1 MITLPLQWREKIF
14 AVLTRLIDV
23 KSVGDNAEEI
33 RLGRLFNI
41 LMLMSLCFSCMFCGM
56 YVFAWRNA
64 WIENVTEFWLQGAF
78 ALMFVPFG
86 LVGYIQTKRGNMR
99 RAFAL
104 YIGLCL
110 AGISIA
116 IYLFGGTVSPWWLMY
131 FWPLT
136 LVGVF
141 LPLWYV
147 PMTVLGVLVY
157 YLLLFVTTRA
167 HTYQPLVGQSAT
179 LFWFIGQAL
188 TLMLLTAVPGILAFV
203 NARLTR
209 DWLQHLQDSTQSLE
223 ATRRELA
230 QRVETRTAVLQKRAE
245 QFQAIAELSRAAS
258 SIQHLQPLLDT
269 TVNLIAERLGFY
281 HVAIFLVDPTNAWA
295 VLQAA
300 SSEGGQRMLA
310 RGHRMRVGQ
319 QGIVGYV
326 SSTGI
331 ARFAFRVGEDTIWFN
346 NPELPDTKSEM
357 ALPLIA
363 RDETIG
369 VLDIQ
374 TKEEAAF
381 GDEDVAV
388 LRILADS
395 IAVAIANTRSLA
407 DARETLERLSR
418 YQEQDALRAWRQA
431 LARRNMS
438 LDYDYASGIV
448 NRLSPEEATL
458 TVSPADVAEVTT
470 TVAPDGMHLLLAPL
484 TIRRQ
489 KLGVLA
495 FEKPTPWTEEQ
506 LQFTR
511 FVVEQLDLALDNAR
525 LLEETTR
532 RANQQRARSE
542 IMARVRVGGS
552 TDAIMRGAVE
562 ELGRAL
568 QVERSRI
575 QLLPLGEQ
583 D

>member
-1 MITLPLQWREKIF
+1 MTGLPEHWRERIF
-14 AVLTRLIDV
+14 AVLTRLTDV
-23 KSVGDNAEEI
+23 TVADNDEDEI
-33 RLGRLFNI
+33 RLGRLFTI
-41 LMLMSLCFSCMFCGM
+41 LMLMSVCFSFVFFGT
-56 YVFAWRNA
+56 YVFALRNRL
-64 WIENVTEFWLQGAF
+64 IKDVTEFWLQGAF

-86 LVGYIQTKRGNMR
+86 LFGYFRARRGDLR
-99 RAFAL
+99 RTFGV
-104 YIGLCL
+104 YIGLCMV
-110 AGISIA
+110 GISGA
-116 IYLFGGTVSPWWLMY
+116 IYLFGGVVSPWWLMY

-141 LPLWYV
+141 LPFGYV
-147 PMTVLGVLVY
+147 PWSVVCVLVY
-157 YLLLFVTTRA
+157 YLFLFSLTRSNIYYPPVT
-167 HTYQPLVGQSAT
+167 QSAT

-209 DWLQHLQDSTQSLE
+209 DWLGRLQNSAQSLE
-223 ATRRELA
+223 AARQELA
-230 QRVETRTAVLQKRAE
+230 QRVEMRTEVLQKRAG

-258 SIQHLQPLLDT
+258 SIQNLQSLLDT
-269 TVNLIAERLGFY
+269 TVSLISERLGFY

-310 RGHRMRVGQ
+310 RGHRLRVGQ

-326 SSTGI
+326 SSTGVP
-331 ARFAFRVGEDTIWFN
+331 RFAFRVGEDTIWFN
-346 NPELPDTKSEM
+346 TPELPDTKSEM
-357 ALPLIA
+357 ALPLIVG
-363 RDETIG
+363 DETIG

-374 TKEEAAF
+374 TREESAF
-381 GDEDVAV
+381 GEEDVAV
-388 LRILADS
+388 LRILADN
-395 IAVAIANTRSLA
+395 IAVAIVNTRSLA
-407 DARETLERLSR
+407 ETHETLERLSR

-438 LDYDYASGIV
+438 LDYGYASGIV
-448 NRLSPEEATL
+448 SRTTSQEVALP
-458 TVSPADVAEVTT
+458 VSPADVADITT
-470 TVAPDGMHLLLAPL
+470 LVNPNGMHLLLAPV

-506 LQFTR
+506 VQFTR

-583 D
+583 E

>member
-1 MITLPLQWREKIF
+1 MITLPPPWREKIF
-14 AVLTRLIDV
+14 AILSHVIDV
-23 KSVGDNAEEI
+23 KSATNDADEI

-41 LMLMSLCFSCMFCGM
+41 LMWMSMCFSLTFFGV
-56 YVFAWRNA
+56 YFLAWRNV
-64 WIENVTEFWLQGAF
+64 WIKNPVEFWLQGTF
-78 ALMFVPFG
+78 ALLFIPLG
-86 LVGYIQTKRGNMR
+86 LGAYFQVKRGRVR
-99 RAFAL
+99 RAFAW
-104 YIGLCL
+104 YVGLCL
-110 AGISIA
+110 LAISVA
-116 IYLFGGTVSPWWLMY
+116 AYLFGGALSPWWLMY

-136 LVGVF
+136 LVGIF

-147 PMTVLGVLVY
+147 PAAVVGVLGY
-157 YLLLFVTTRA
+157 YALIFILTQSRLY
-167 HTYQPLVGQSAT
+167 HPLVPQSAT
-179 LFWFIGQAL
+179 MFWFVGQAL
-188 TLMLLTAVPGILAFV
+188 TLLLLTSVPGVLAFV
-203 NARLTR
+203 NARLTH
-209 DWLQHLQDSTQSLE
+209 DWLRHLQDSTQTLE
-223 ATRRELA
+223 AARRELA
-230 QRVETRTAVLQKRAE
+230 RGVETRTAVLQQRAE
-245 QFQAIAELSRAAS
+245 QFRAIAELSRAAS
-258 SIQHLQPLLDT
+258 SIQTLQPLLDT
-269 TVNLIAERLGFY
+269 TVTLISERLGFY
-281 HVAIFLVDPTNAWA
+281 HVAIFLLDPANAWA

-310 RGHRMRVGQ
+310 RGHRLRVGQ

-326 SSTGI
+326 SSTGQP
-331 ARFAFRVGEDTIWFN
+331 RFAFRVGEDTIWFN

-363 RDETIG
+363 RDEIVG

-374 TKEEAAF
+374 TQEEAAF
-381 GDEDVAV
+381 GKEDVAV
-388 LRILADS
+388 LHILADS
-395 IAVAIANTRSLA
+395 VAVAIVNTRSLA
-407 DARETLERLSR
+407 EARETLERLSR

-431 LARRNMS
+431 LTRRNMS

-448 NRLSPEEATL
+448 SRVTPQESPL
-458 TVSPADVAEVTT
+458 PVSPAEVADVTT
-470 TVAPDGMHLLLAPL
+470 TVSPDGMHLLLAPV

-489 KLGVLA
+489 KLGLLS
-495 FEKPTPWTEEQ
+495 FEKPTPWTDEQ
-506 LQFTR
+506 VQFTR

-575 QLLPLGEQ
+575 QLLPLGEVE
-583 D
+583 